1 MASAQRMYDEA
12 GGPKQLLVIDGGN
25 HVSNNRPFLY
35 RPAIWDFMA
44 KELSAA

>member
-12 GGPKQLLVIDGGN
+12 GGPKQLLVIDGGS